1 MRKKKDNFR
10 LSVLE
15 TLAACPDDL
24 DNIKKQLLR
33 SLIRGSKRKK
43 VEVEQASYKAILG
56 HLESICKE
64 LRIEEEKDLVE
75 RLEQQEKVYKK
86 ELYTFVLK
94 HFHDLKNVSETYRL
108 LVSLEEK

>member
-15 TLAACPDDL
+15 TLAGSPGDL

-43 VEVEQASYKAILG
+43 VQVNKTCYKAVLG
-56 HLESICKE
+56 HLVAIVEE
-64 LRIEEEKDLVE
+64 LGIGEANTLVE
-75 RLEQQEKVYKK
+75 RLKGQEKVYKN
-86 ELYTFVLK
+86 EIYTFVLRN
-94 HFHDLKNVSETYRL
+94 FHELKNVSVTYKL
-108 LVSLEEK
+108 LIDLEEK

>member
-15 TLAACPDDL
+15 TLAGCPGDL

-43 VEVEQASYKAILG
+43 VQVNKGSYKAILG
-56 HLESICKE
+56 HLDTISEE
-64 LRIEEEKDLVE
+64 LGIEETSTLVGQLQ
-75 RLEQQEKVYKK
+75 RQEKVYKN
-86 ELYTFVLK
+86 EIYTFVLRN
-94 HFHDLKNVSETYRL
+94 FHDLKDESVTYRL
-108 LVSLEEK
+108 LVSLEK

>member
-15 TLAACPDDL
+15 TLAGCPDDL

-43 VEVEQASYKAILG
+43 VKVNKGSYKAILE
-56 HLESICKE
+56 HLRTLCEE
-64 LRIEEEKDLVE
+64 LGISEASTLIG
-75 RLEQQEKVYKK
+75 RLEGQEKVYKK